1 MPKQLFLLSV
11 LVLCICAIVSPLM
24 NLQSAGVTKGP
35 REFTLSDSETF
46 NQIDWVDILSQ
57 LPQYQKEA
65 PIDVNSDTPN
75 SSPQV
80 KISDGIVVGIVV
92 GEPASILLYA
102 NSMESL
108 EPLQLQVGDGWLNGW
123 IIEAIN
129 ADTIEWVNTET
140 QQTYTQMLFNYSDS

>member
-1 MPKQLFLLSV
+1 MPKQLLLLSV
-11 LVLCICAIVSPLM
+11 LVLCFCAIVSPLM
-24 NLQSAGVTKGP
+24 NFQSAGSTKGP

-57 LPQYQKEA
+57 LPQYRKQA
-65 PIDVNSDTPN
+65 PIDVNSVIS
-75 SSPQV
+75 SSPEV
-80 KISDGIVVGIVV
+80 EISDGIVVGIVV

-108 EPLQLQVGDGWLNGW
+108 EPLQLQVGEGWLKGW

-129 ADTIEWVNTET
+129 ADTVEWVNKDS